1 MSAGPYRTSMSPS
14 SPYDGGTAC
23 LSTTRSVRNHPSV
36 SFIAMGGV
44 EPQHCTDMYGDLP
57 FGLFVLPDSTLRGE
71 AAYIFTNEG
80 TPILEQNADFLRKK
94 RFLKPR
100 LNEEHLTL
108 RALRQVDDLVSLTS
122 RCDTGFFHWMMD
134 SLPKVVIA
142 EACGFTGSYLIPEPS
157 TAPWAEESMTL
168 LGISPIR
175 LIHHSSLDTRARR
188 LFIPTYFSGYNAHH
202 NKPFLKLYR
211 DKVRQAISVE
221 PRSSNERILI
231 ARKPET
237 KVRRILN
244 HEEVRHTAEEFG
256 FQTVYFE
263 DLSLREQLQRAL
275 SAEAIIGA
283 HGSGL
288 CHSLFMDERST
299 LIELFPFAR
308 RQSCDCY
315 EALATIPQ
323 HHYHA
328 LESSYD
334 REGDIVVPTTEL
346 RELLQRVR
354 GR

>member
-1 MSAGPYRTSMSPS
+1 
-14 SPYDGGTAC
+14 
-23 LSTTRSVRNHPSV
+23 
-36 SFIAMGGV
+36 
-44 EPQHCTDMYGDLP
+44 MYGDLP
-57 FGLFVLPDSTLRGE
+57 FGLCVLPDSTLRGE
-71 AAYIFTNEG
+71 AAYIFTSDG

-100 LNEEHLTL
+100 LNEEHRTL

-142 EACGFTGSYLIPEPS
+142 EACGFTGSYLIPANS

-168 LGISPIR
+168 LGISSTR
-175 LIHHSSLDTRARR
+175 LIHHSALDTRARR
-188 LFIPTYFSGYNAHH
+188 LFIPTYFSGYNAHF
-202 NKPFLKLYR
+202 NQSFMRRYR
-211 DKVRQAISVE
+211 DTVRNAIPVE
-221 PRSSNERILI
+221 LRASKQRVLI
-231 ARKPET
+231 ARKSET

-244 HEEVRHTAEEFG
+244 HDEVRHTAEEFG

-263 DLSLREQLQRAL
+263 DLSFREQLQKAL
-275 SAEAIIGA
+275 SAESIIGA

-308 RQSCDCY
+308 KQSCDCY

-328 LESSYD
+328 LESTDD
-334 REGDIVVPTTEL
+334 REGDILVPTTEL
-346 RELLQRVR
+346 RELLQRVQ
-354 GR
+354 GS